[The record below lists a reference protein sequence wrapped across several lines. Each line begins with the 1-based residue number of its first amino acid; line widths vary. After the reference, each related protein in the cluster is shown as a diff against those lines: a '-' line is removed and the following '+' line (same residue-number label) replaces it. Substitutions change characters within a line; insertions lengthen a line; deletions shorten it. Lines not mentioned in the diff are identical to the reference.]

1 MNRQAGF
8 TVTELMVVITIVAIL
23 MAMGL
28 PSYKY
33 VTTANRV
40 SAEVNGLL
48 GDMQYARSEAVREGS
63 TITVCASNDGQN
75 CNGGAGDTWQGGW
88 IIFSDANSNQTVD
101 ANEPVLRVKN
111 AFAGQDTFTSA
122 VSSVTFNREG
132 FAVALPNAGVL
143 MTLHDSTS
151 NQTYTR
157 CLQVSF
163 VGSLKT
169 QTHST
174 LATCT

>member
-8 TVTELMVVITIVAIL
+8 TLTELMVVITIVSIL
-23 MAMGL
+23 MAMGV

-33 VTTANRV
+33 VTTANRA

-48 GDMQYARSEAVREGS
+48 GDMQYARSEAVREGQ
-63 TITVCASNDGQN
+63 TVTVCISTDGATCTATN
-75 CNGGAGDTWQGGW
+75 NKWQGGW
-88 IIFSDANSNQTVD
+88 IVFSDANGNQTVD

-111 AFAGQDTFTSA
+111 AFAGQDTFTST

-143 MTLHDSTS
+143 MTLHDSTNNS
-151 NQTYTR
+151 AYTR
-157 CLQVSF
+157 CLQITF
-163 VGSLKT
+163 VGSVKT
-169 QTHST
+169 QTQST
-174 LATCT
+174 LAACT